1 MNINYTEKE
10 LHENVNEKE
19 LNEFRDLLFW
29 TIEGYKYFYL
39 KNANS
44 IQGDEEALDLANATA
59 RVLEYFSNEVLL
71 PEERENFKLIQS
83 TDTVDEDIKN
93 IERLFMNSYRLSS
106 TNNLN
111 KASMREYMKFYQAT
125 DEDFE
130 YVDEYNSYSKII
142 LAAGAVGMHK
152 DEIVRLSERPL
163 TVSRDYACNEE
174 DIITDILDRKK
185 AVLYAKDVS
194 EREKR
199 RLNKSLD
206 YLCDY
211 QIMINNEYLNQ
222 EYYFVDDFT
231 QEKVYKPRI

>member
-1 MNINYTEKE
+1 MNINYSEKE

-39 KNANS
+39 RNANS

-93 IERLFMNSYRLSS
+93 IERLFMNSYRLRS

-163 TVSRDYACNEE
+163 IVSRDYACNEE

-194 EREKR
+194 EKEKR

>member
-1 MNINYTEKE
+1 
-10 LHENVNEKE
+10 
-19 LNEFRDLLFW
+19 
-29 TIEGYKYFYL
+29 
-39 KNANS
+39 
-44 IQGDEEALDLANATA
+44 
-59 RVLEYFSNEVLL
+59 
-71 PEERENFKLIQS
+71 
-83 TDTVDEDIKN
+83 
-93 IERLFMNSYRLSS
+93 
-106 TNNLN
+106 
-111 KASMREYMKFYQAT
+111 
-125 DEDFE
+125 
-130 YVDEYNSYSKII
+130 
-142 LAAGAVGMHK
+142 MHK

-194 EREKR
+194 EKEKR

>member
-1 MNINYTEKE
+1 MNINYSEKE

-39 KNANS
+39 RNANS

-93 IERLFMNSYRLSS
+93 IERLFMNSYRLRS

-194 EREKR
+194 EKEKR

>member
-1 MNINYTEKE
+1 MNINYSEKE

-39 KNANS
+39 RNANS

-93 IERLFMNSYRLSS
+93 IERLFMNSYRLIS

-174 DIITDILDRKK
+174 DIITEPH
-185 AVLYAKDVS
+185 YF
-194 EREKR
+194 ERDA
-199 RLNKSLD
+199 S
-206 YLCDY
+206 
-211 QIMINNEYLNQ
+211 I
-222 EYYFVDDFT
+222 
-231 QEKVYKPRI
+231 